1 MTDLISDEVVLFI
14 DEATITREVQHK
26 AEERIQMNVSIRGL
40 EQGTT
45 MSKLI
50 NLPFANVLWREFK
63 FLSVAG
69 GTYGFYH
76 TKAWAA
82 VTVINY
88 IVMYSALLFTMS
100 VLVYTTYLLRD
111 NIGYLSQ
118 ALHILIV
125 GCVAMTAS
133 STLTIN
139 RFKVEKFIVFFE
151 DPWSLCEYS
160 NNDFFEKLLKE
171 TQKKKNRL
179 IVTWILIYGICGMI
193 GLLQSVI
200 NTVCGTQSELTNV
213 NGAWLI
219 LPFIMWWPEDITA
232 STGAWMRA
240 FLVQGLYVYFCVIM
254 VTASVVFAFT
264 GIERILDQITLII
277 YGIKTLDRR
286 AKDMF
291 QQKFPGS
298 DVKYMEKEYDDCY
311 YECLVQNVKHHHKM
325 IKWIDAFLD
334 MASLPIA
341 VPFYGGAVLLG
352 MAMITITE
360 KDDPRVG
367 PKCLAASLA
376 FSEAYNMYLLCDV
389 GQRLENLSQELYDT
403 LYFSRWHTRSPKVKK
418 AIQIMKIGCQKPI
431 VFTAAKLL
439 VLNMSLFADLVNS
452 AYSIFN
458 LKSAS
463 ENLEDK

>member
-1 MTDLISDEVVLFI
+1 
-14 DEATITREVQHK
+14 
-26 AEERIQMNVSIRGL
+26 
-40 EQGTT
+40 
-45 MSKLI
+45 MSKLK
-50 NLPFANVLWREFK
+50 NLPFITILWREFK
-63 FLSVAG
+63 FLSVMG

-76 TKAWAA
+76 TKAWTA

-88 IVMYSALLFTMS
+88 IVMYSAMLFTMS

-111 NIGYLSQ
+111 NIGYMSQ
-118 ALHILIV
+118 ALHLLIV
-125 GCVAMTAS
+125 GCVTTTAS
-133 STLTIN
+133 FTITIN
-139 RFKVEKFIVFFE
+139 RYKVEKFVVFFE

-160 NNDFFEKLLKE
+160 RNDFFEELMKE
-171 TQKKKNRL
+171 TQKKKTRL
-179 IVTWILIYGICGMI
+179 IVTWILIYGICGVI
-193 GLLQSVI
+193 GLLQSGI
-200 NTVCGTQSELTNV
+200 NTVFGTQSELTDV
-213 NGAWLI
+213 NGAWVI

-240 FLVQGLYVYFCVIM
+240 FLVQSLYLYFCVIM
-254 VTASVVFAFT
+254 VISGVVFAFSAV
-264 GIERILDQITLII
+264 ERILDQVKLLI

-298 DVKYMEKEYDDCY
+298 DMKYMEKEYDDCY

-325 IKWIDAFLD
+325 IKWIETFLD

-352 MAMITITE
+352 MALITITE

-367 PKCLAASLA
+367 PKCLAACLA

-403 LYFSRWHTRSPKVKK
+403 LYFSRWHTRSPKVKR

-458 LKSAS
+458 LKAAS
-463 ENLEDK
+463 EKFEDK

>member
-1 MTDLISDEVVLFI
+1 M
-14 DEATITREVQHK
+14 
-26 AEERIQMNVSIRGL
+26 
-40 EQGTT
+40 
-45 MSKLI
+45 
-50 NLPFANVLWREFK
+50 
-63 FLSVAG
+63 G

-76 TKAWAA
+76 TKAWTA

-88 IVMYSALLFTMS
+88 IVMYSAMLFTMS

-111 NIGYLSQ
+111 NIGYMSQ
-118 ALHILIV
+118 ALHLLIV
-125 GCVAMTAS
+125 GCVTTTAS
-133 STLTIN
+133 FTITIN
-139 RFKVEKFIVFFE
+139 RYKVEKFVVFFE

-160 NNDFFEKLLKE
+160 RNDFFEELMKE
-171 TQKKKNRL
+171 TQKKKTRL
-179 IVTWILIYGICGMI
+179 IVTWILIYGICGVV
-193 GLLQSVI
+193 GLLQSGI
-200 NTVCGTQSELTNV
+200 NTVFGTQSELTDV
-213 NGAWLI
+213 NGAWVM

-240 FLVQGLYVYFCVIM
+240 FLVQSLYLYFCVIM
-254 VTASVVFAFT
+254 VISGVVFAFSAV
-264 GIERILDQITLII
+264 ERILDQVKLLI

-298 DVKYMEKEYDDCY
+298 DMKYMEKEYDDCY

-325 IKWIDAFLD
+325 IKWIETFLD

-352 MAMITITE
+352 MALITITE

-367 PKCLAASLA
+367 PKCLAACLA

-403 LYFSRWHTRSPKVKK
+403 LYFSRWHTRSPKVKR
-418 AIQIMKIGCQKPI
+418 AVQIMRVGCQKPI

-458 LKSAS
+458 LKAAS
-463 ENLEDK
+463 EKFEDK